1 MPAIPNSGAISLADF
16 ATEFGGTAPH
26 SMSEYYRDGGN
37 VPSNN
42 SNVPT
47 SGAFRFGQMRGAINA
62 IINTLA
68 NTTNVNLA
76 TVFGDNWASSVPKEI
91 IIPSG
96 VTIGGTG
103 TSDALTAPSGMGG
116 TLTITNAGSVIG
128 FGGTSG
134 GNGGNAIRIASSGVT
149 VTNSG
154 LIAGGGGAGGN
165 GGAGGTGGAG
175 GAGGYT
181 WPVGTFFTTSCTNYQ
196 SGSNSYNFKVRT
208 SQDGCCSMC
217 EISRWNWYNIG
228 SQVAGALGGAGGAG
242 GAGGVGGNGAG
253 YNQSAA
259 SGSAGS
265 SGSSGNSGA
274 SGGGVSTSWLTAS
287 IGSGGAGG
295 TGGAG
300 GNGGTGGA
308 YGVSGTGGSSGTSG
322 SNGGNGSQGRWNW
335 DNARASRPGDG
346 QYGGLTQRYSNGS
359 SGSAGSAGASGGAG
373 GNAGAAVIY
382 TAAYTMNNTGTLA
395 GAS

>member
-16 ATEFGGTAPH
+16 AAEFGGTAPH

-116 TLTITNAGSVIG
+116 TLTITNAGNIIG
-128 FGGTSG
+128 FGGASG
-134 GNGGNAIRIASSGVT
+134 GNGGNAIRIASAGIT
-149 VTNSG
+149 VDNTG
-154 LIAGGGGAGGN
+154 FIAGGGGGGGAGGTGGQGGN
-165 GGAGGTGGAG
+165 GGNGTQHVSGRWVRNTNTNSCGSRPSSCPAYCYCFQNGTYNMGEDRRMSWYGYACGTSSGGTGGAG
-175 GAGGYT
+175 GAGG
-181 WPVGTFFTTSCTNYQ
+181 
-196 SGSNSYNFKVRT
+196 
-208 SQDGCCSMC
+208 
-217 EISRWNWYNIG
+217 
-228 SQVAGALGGAGGAG
+228 AGGIG
-242 GAGGVGGNGAG
+242 QG
-253 YNQSAA
+253 YNQSLTT
-259 SGSAGS
+259 GLNGS
-265 SGSSGNSGA
+265 SGS
-274 SGGGVSTSWLTAS
+274 T
-287 IGSGGAGG
+287 GGAGG
-295 TGGAG
+295 TNAGSGGSGGLGGTGSSGASYGSNATAGTAGSNGGSGSNGSNVNSCSTSTSGSAGGAGSTGGAG
-300 GNGGTGGA
+300 G
-308 YGVSGTGGSSGTSG
+308 
-322 SNGGNGSQGRWNW
+322 
-335 DNARASRPGDG
+335 
-346 QYGGLTQRYSNGS
+346 L
-359 SGSAGSAGASGGAG
+359 
-373 GNAGAAVIY
+373 AGAAVIY

-395 GAS
+395 GAA